1 MRQAPAAI
9 FKIPTDSPQ
18 LAPRRAA
25 RPSGRP
31 RKTFATGRSPA
42 LAGGTGRAATRGG
55 GEVIELECG
64 ITVYPGPVR
73 RRPVAGGLAGDRS
86 VNL

>member
-1 MRQAPAAI
+1 MTQAPAAI
-9 FKIPTDSPQ
+9 FKIPTDFPR

-25 RPSGRP
+25 KPSGRP

-64 ITVYPGPVR
+64 ITVYSARSEGGR
-73 RRPVAGGLAGDRS
+73 WAGGLAGDRS